1 MAMGEEEKINKQR
14 NVSTQPSYPVG
25 DMSPYA
31 FYAVLSN
38 LTKAG
43 SYSEHRYIVAH
54 IREMSMRQSPTSSFN
69 NTGTLQSL
77 LPFFTSLSRLR
88 PIPHPSIFTPCLVL
102 LPSGGDHLYRHGI
115 LEPHYGLAH
124 HLRLAGGCSP
134 GSHFPHPRSIERP
147 RPC

>member
-1 MAMGEEEKINKQR
+1 VYMAMGEEEKINKQR

-54 IREMSMRQSPTSSFN
+54 LREMSMRQSPTSSFN
-69 NTGTLQSL
+69 NTGTSSPLCLDYILSPIQVFSHPAL
-77 LPFFTSLSRLR
+77 FFCLPVAT
-88 PIPHPSIFTPCLVL
+88 IFTGMVYLNL
-102 LPSGGDHLYRHGI
+102 I
-115 LEPHYGLAH
+115 MA
-124 HLRLAGGCSP
+124 
-134 GSHFPHPRSIERP
+134 
-147 RPC
+147 